1 MIAAAR
7 HALAGRQRVLIDRL
21 GGDGEP
27 PGGEHVPK
35 HRTAFAGI
43 AWPRFRPSGAG
54 ARAAAARA
62 SSATPTF
69 IAWSSRM
76 SIATLSTPRLKN
88 GTTRRLPPSP
98 LIIGGGKRGVVSTA
112 CYIARISG
120 VRSAMP
126 MFKALQLCPEAVV
139 IRPNMEKYARVGRE
153 IRRRMLELTPLV
165 EPLSID
171 EAFLDLSGTEKLHR
185 ASPALVLARFARDV
199 EREVGITVSVGLAA
213 NKFLAKIASDLD
225 KPRGFSVIGQ
235 SEAAAF
241 LAPRPVTAIWGVGRA
256 FSERLAADGFR
267 TVGDL
272 QAADPARLA
281 SRYGRRSV
289 SVSSSCRVA
298 RTAGTSF
305 PTRSARASG
314 SEVTFFEDLA
324 DLRDLRP
331 ILREQA
337 ERVSFGLKH
346 EDIAG
351 STVTPEAQDG
361 RFQAENPGATPCRT
375 PPSSPT
381 ASSRRPTRSSPKR
394 RMARNTGSSASRSR
408 ISAKAALPIRPISS
422 DQKATRKAAAE
433 RAMDVVRQK
442 FGKHALET
450 GLVFGN
456 HRRHKE

>member
-1 MIAAAR
+1 MSDNGGFCRDCLSPAPP
-7 HALAGRQRVLIDRL
+7 AGRRCPAC
-21 GGDGEP
+21 G
-27 PGGEHVPK
+27 
-35 HRTAFAGI
+35 
-43 AWPRFRPSGAG
+43 S
-54 ARAAAARA
+54 
-62 SSATPTF
+62 
-69 IAWSSRM
+69 
-76 SIATLSTPRLKN
+76 PRLVRHPDLHNLVIAHVDCDAFYASVEKRDDPSLA
-88 GTTRRLPPSP
+88 TRPV
-98 LIIGGGKRGVVSTA
+98 IIGGGKRGVVSTA

-126 MFKALQLCPEAVV
+126 MFKALELCPDAVV
-139 IRPNMEKYARVGRE
+139 IKPDMEKYARVGRE

-185 ASPALVLARFARDV
+185 ASPALVLARFAKDV

-241 LAPRPVTAIWGVGRA
+241 LAPRPVTALWGIGRA
-256 FSERLAADGFR
+256 FSERLAADGYR

-272 QAADPARLA
+272 QAADAARLA
-281 SRYGRRSV
+281 GRYGALGLRIAKLAHGEDSRHVVPNSKRKSV
-289 SVSSSCRVA
+289 
-298 RTAGTSF
+298 
-305 PTRSARASG
+305 G

-351 STVTPEAQDG
+351 STVTLKLKTADFKLRTRARRLADPTQLADRIFAAADALLAEEAHGQKYRLLGVSVSDLCES
-361 RFQAENPGATPCRT
+361 RFADPAD
-375 PPSSPT
+375 
-381 ASSRRPTRSSPKR
+381 
-394 RMARNTGSSASRSR
+394 
-408 ISAKAALPIRPISS
+408 LV

-433 RAMDVVRQK
+433 RAMDEVRQK

>member
-1 MIAAAR
+1 MSEASIGFCR
-7 HALAGRQRVLIDRL
+7 DCLAPAPAEGRRCPSC
-21 GGDGEP
+21 GG
-27 PGGEHVPK
+27 
-35 HRTAFAGI
+35 
-43 AWPRFRPSGAG
+43 
-54 ARAAAARA
+54 
-62 SSATPTF
+62 
-69 IAWSSRM
+69 
-76 SIATLSTPRLKN
+76 PRLL
-88 GTTRRLPPSP
+88 RHPELHRLVIAHVDCDAFYASVEKRDDPSLASKP

-185 ASPALVLARFARDV
+185 ASPALVLARFAREV
-199 EREVGITVSVGLAA
+199 ERDVGITVSVGLAA

-235 SEAAAF
+235 TEAAAF
-241 LAPRPVTAIWGVGRA
+241 LAPRPVTTIWGVGRA

-281 SRYGRRSV
+281 SRYGALGLRIVKLSRGEDSRHVVPNSKRKSV
-289 SVSSSCRVA
+289 
-298 RTAGTSF
+298 
-305 PTRSARASG
+305 G

-324 DLRDLRP
+324 DIRDLRP

-351 STVTPEAQDG
+351 SSVTLKLKTADFKLRTRTRRLADPTQLADRIFAAADALLAEEAHGQKYRLLGVAVADLCES
-361 RFQAENPGATPCRT
+361 RFADPAD
-375 PPSSPT
+375 
-381 ASSRRPTRSSPKR
+381 
-394 RMARNTGSSASRSR
+394 
-408 ISAKAALPIRPISS
+408 LV
-422 DQKATRKAAAE
+422 DQKAMRKAAAE
-433 RAMDVVRQK
+433 RAMDEVRQK
-442 FGKHALET
+442 FGKRALET
-450 GLVFGN
+450 GLVFDN

>member
-1 MIAAAR
+1 MSEASIGFCR
-7 HALAGRQRVLIDRL
+7 DCLAPAPAEGRRCPAC
-21 GGDGEP
+21 GG
-27 PGGEHVPK
+27 
-35 HRTAFAGI
+35 
-43 AWPRFRPSGAG
+43 
-54 ARAAAARA
+54 
-62 SSATPTF
+62 
-69 IAWSSRM
+69 
-76 SIATLSTPRLKN
+76 PRLL
-88 GTTRRLPPSP
+88 RHPELHRLVIAHVDCDAFYASVEKRDDPSLASKP

-126 MFKALQLCPEAVV
+126 MFKALQLCPDAVV

-185 ASPALVLARFARDV
+185 ASPALVLARFAREV

-235 SEAAAF
+235 TEAAAF
-241 LAPRPVTAIWGVGRA
+241 LAPRPVTTIWGVGRA

-272 QAADPARLA
+272 QTADPARLA
-281 SRYGRRSV
+281 SRYGALGLRIVKLSHGEDSRHVVPNSKRKSV
-289 SVSSSCRVA
+289 
-298 RTAGTSF
+298 
-305 PTRSARASG
+305 G

-324 DLRDLRP
+324 DVRDLRP

-351 STVTPEAQDG
+351 SSVTLKLKTADFKLRTRTRRLADPTQLADRIFAAADALLAEEAHGQKYRLLGVAVADLCES
-361 RFQAENPGATPCRT
+361 RFADPAD
-375 PPSSPT
+375 
-381 ASSRRPTRSSPKR
+381 
-394 RMARNTGSSASRSR
+394 
-408 ISAKAALPIRPISS
+408 LV
-422 DQKATRKAAAE
+422 DQKAMRKAAAE
-433 RAMDVVRQK
+433 RAMDEVRQK
-442 FGKHALET
+442 FGKRALET
-450 GLVFGN
+450 GLVFDN
-456 HRRHKE
+456 HRRNKE

>member
-1 MIAAAR
+1 MSDASIGFCR
-7 HALAGRQRVLIDRL
+7 DCLAPAPAEGRRCPAC
-21 GGDGEP
+21 GG
-27 PGGEHVPK
+27 
-35 HRTAFAGI
+35 
-43 AWPRFRPSGAG
+43 
-54 ARAAAARA
+54 
-62 SSATPTF
+62 
-69 IAWSSRM
+69 
-76 SIATLSTPRLKN
+76 PRLLRHSELHRLVIAHVDCDAFYASVEKRDDPSLA
-88 GTTRRLPPSP
+88 TRP
-98 LIIGGGKRGVVSTA
+98 LIVGGGKRGVVSTA

-185 ASPALVLARFARDV
+185 ASPALVLARFAREV
-199 EREVGITVSVGLAA
+199 ERDVGITVSVGLAA

-235 SEAAAF
+235 KEATAF
-241 LAPRPVTAIWGVGRA
+241 LAPRPVTTIWGVGRA

-267 TVGDL
+267 TIGDL

-281 SRYGRRSV
+281 SRYGALGLRIVKLSRGEDGRHVVPNSKRKSV
-289 SVSSSCRVA
+289 
-298 RTAGTSF
+298 
-305 PTRSARASG
+305 G

-351 STVTPEAQDG
+351 STVTLKLKTADFKLRTRTRRLADPTQLADRIFAAADALLAEEAHGQKYRLLGVGVADLCES
-361 RFQAENPGATPCRT
+361 RFADPAD
-375 PPSSPT
+375 
-381 ASSRRPTRSSPKR
+381 
-394 RMARNTGSSASRSR
+394 
-408 ISAKAALPIRPISS
+408 LV
-422 DQKATRKAAAE
+422 DQKAMRKAAAE
-433 RAMDVVRQK
+433 RAMDEVRQK
-442 FGKHALET
+442 FGKRALET
-450 GLVFGN
+450 GLVFDN

>member
-1 MIAAAR
+1 MSQASDGFCR
-7 HALAGRQRVLIDRL
+7 DCLAPVPGEGRRCPAC
-21 GGDGEP
+21 GG
-27 PGGEHVPK
+27 
-35 HRTAFAGI
+35 
-43 AWPRFRPSGAG
+43 
-54 ARAAAARA
+54 
-62 SSATPTF
+62 
-69 IAWSSRM
+69 
-76 SIATLSTPRLKN
+76 PRLI
-88 GTTRRLPPSP
+88 RHPDLHRLVIAHVDCDAFYASVEKRDDPSLATKP

-241 LAPRPVTAIWGVGRA
+241 LAPRPVTTIWGVGRA

-272 QAADPARLA
+272 QAADPARLT
-281 SRYGRRSV
+281 SRYGALGLRIVKLSRGEDSRHVVPNSKRKSV
-289 SVSSSCRVA
+289 
-298 RTAGTSF
+298 
-305 PTRSARASG
+305 G

-351 STVTPEAQDG
+351 STVTLKLKTADFKLRTRARRLADPTQLADRIFTAADALLAEEAHGQKYRLLGVSVSDLCES
-361 RFQAENPGATPCRT
+361 RFADPAD
-375 PPSSPT
+375 
-381 ASSRRPTRSSPKR
+381 
-394 RMARNTGSSASRSR
+394 
-408 ISAKAALPIRPISS
+408 LV

-433 RAMDVVRQK
+433 RAMDEVRQK